1 MHVPTGGKKRL
12 CVDVLGGAS
21 GKSMYFIVWE
31 FFRTGLLFFL
41 KLFLSYN
48 HTILFETFV
57 P

>member
-1 MHVPTGGKKRL
+1 MGVH
-12 CVDVLGGAS
+12 GGAP
-21 GKSMYFIVWE
+21 GKSMYFIIWE

-41 KLFLSYN
+41 KSYLSYN